1 MRSKPVTG
9 SPNGTST
16 LEFRC
21 GDRRADNL
29 RRSGDWGTPNDKK
42 RLGEWICDMT
52 GRQLTPGPSAPTDL
66 TLREYKM
73 LLVFALSPRQLVT
86 CDQLESAETNR
97 GSEPHARAVDAQVS
111 SLRLK
116 IDSDLA
122 LPSLIRTVQ
131 GAGYMFVPQRV

>member
-1 MRSKPVTG
+1 
-9 SPNGTST
+9 
-16 LEFRC
+16 
-21 GDRRADNL
+21 
-29 RRSGDWGTPNDKK
+29 
-42 RLGEWICDMT
+42 MT

-73 LLVFALSPRQLVT
+73 LLVLALSPRQLVT